1 VIGKCQIG
9 FFEVSEVVCS
19 AGSAKVTYMMGG
31 EVIVNATGAG
41 MQTTAGEV
49 SLDQAGHVT
58 LGPTAGIAAP
68 VVTAGVTGSHPVCF
82 VTGLPI
88 RGCTEVTARTNKP
101 GSITGLPNTFS
112 SLG

>member
-1 VIGKCQIG
+1 
-9 FFEVSEVVCS
+9 
-19 AGSAKVTYMMGG
+19 MGG